1 MNEEPDLDEVARLI
15 LADRPE
21 IAGARALRVAMEA
34 ELPDQDL
41 SGQYVLRLYY
51 KYRPRIS
58 VDITA
63 DISRLTDKRRLPAP
77 GEDR

>member
-1 MNEEPDLDEVARLI
+1 MNVEEPDLDEVARLI

-21 IAGARALRVAMEA
+21 IAGARALKVAMEA
-34 ELPDQDL
+34 DTGVEV
-41 SGQYVLRLYY
+41 SGAQAVRLFYRH
-51 KYRPRIS
+51 RPRIT

-77 GEDR
+77 EEDR